1 MAEAIRGAEVLAQGL
16 RRAGTRTLFSLS
28 GNHIMPV
35 YDALLGT
42 GIGLVHTRHEAAAVH
57 MADAWGRL
65 TGEAG
70 IALVTGGQG
79 HTNAVAGLSTAL
91 AGEVP
96 LVLLSGHAPLA
107 DLGNGAFQELDNAA
121 LAAPVAKASFVA
133 QSAAGLAAE
142 LARAVR
148 IARSG
153 RPGPVHLS
161 LPTDV
166 LEAKLDPGTVA
177 WPEAA
182 DFAPLPM
189 ALPPGLAAAVLAEL
203 GAAKRPLVIA
213 PPALCTPRGRGL
225 LAALRGALGLPVIAM
240 ESPRGLND
248 PALGALAE
256 TLAEADLVLLLGKAL
271 DFTLR
276 FGRPPAVAKD
286 ARWIVLDP
294 DPALLAR
301 AQRLLGP
308 RLAMGALAGPAA
320 ATAALAEAARGSAG
334 PQAGWAVQAEAA
346 FAHRPAAWAALREGG
361 DGPAHPVAFCA
372 AIEAVLAQGGPDSV
386 LVCDGG
392 EIGQWAQALLAAP
405 TRIINGVAGAIGA
418 GIPFAIAARAA
429 RPEGAPVIAVMGD
442 GTFGFHMAEFD
453 TAARH
458 GLPFVAVVGND
469 AKWNAEYQIQLREYG
484 AQRAHGCELAPGT
497 RYDLIAAA
505 LGGHGEFV
513 ERGADLPAALA
524 RALASG
530 KPACVNV
537 LLDGQAAPVVKRG
550 S

>member
-1 MAEAIRGAEVLAQGL
+1 MGPLRGADVLAGAL
-16 RRAGTRTLFSLS
+16 ARGAGARTLFSLS

-42 GIGLVHTRHEAAAVH
+42 SIGLIHTRHEAAAVH

-79 HTNAVAGLSTAL
+79 HTNAVAGLATAL

-107 DLGNGAFQELDNAA
+107 ELGLGAFQELDNAA

-133 QSAAGLAAE
+133 GSAAGLAAD

-148 IARSG
+148 TARSG

-166 LEAKLDPGTVA
+166 IEAKVDPAAFA
-177 WPEAA
+177 WPDPAE
-182 DFAPLPM
+182 FAPEPVP
-189 ALPPGLAAAVLAEL
+189 LPPALAAAVLAEL
-203 GAAKRPLVIA
+203 GAARRPLVVA
-213 PPALCTPRGRGL
+213 PPALCTPRGRAL
-225 LAALRGALGLPVIAM
+225 LASLRGALGLPVIAM
-240 ESPRGLND
+240 ESPRGVND

-256 TLAEADLVLLLGKAL
+256 TLAEADLILLLGKPL

-276 FGRPPAVAKD
+276 FGRPPAVAAG

-294 DPALLAR
+294 DPALLDRAR
-301 AQRLLGP
+301 RLLGG
-308 RLAMGALAGPAA
+308 RLSIAALAGAA
-320 ATAALAEAARGSAG
+320 EAVAALAEAAQGSAG
-334 PQAGWAVQAEAA
+334 PQAEWTIHAEAA
-346 FAHRPAAWAALREGG
+346 FAHRPAAWDALREGEE
-361 DGPAHPVAFCA
+361 GPVHPVALCA
-372 AIEAVLAQGGPDSV
+372 AIERLLARGGPDSV

-392 EIGQWAQALLAAP
+392 EIGQWAQSLLTAP

-418 GIPFAIAARAA
+418 GIPFAVAARAA
-429 RPEGAPVIAVMGD
+429 RPGGAPVVAVMGD

-469 AKWNAEYQIQLREYG
+469 SRWNAEYQIQLREYG

-497 RYDLIAAA
+497 RYDLVVQA

-513 ERGADLPAALA
+513 ERAADLPAALE

-530 KPACVNV
+530 RPACVNV
-537 LLDGQAAPVVKRG
+537 LIDGQPAPVVRRG
-550 S
+550 T